1 MSRRRTSALDDLFEV
16 LQWLFSVV
24 HPAWSL
30 PVAAI
35 FIAAPVLWIKD
46 KPFLSA
52 FVDLAYMAGGIAAVV
67 SLTAGLAGWKLRQKR
82 AAFLQQQ
89 LNLEW
94 LNQLTWQDFERQ
106 VAEVYRQRG
115 YQVEENGGGG
125 ADGGVDLRLRRNG
138 RTSLVQCKRWKTY
151 KVGVQPVRELYGVM
165 AAEYA
170 AEAIFIISGI
180 YTEEALRF
188 AEGKPLELIDG
199 AQLAQMFQQVQA
211 GLRQPAPPAMAASA
225 PRQPTAPE
233 TPARPQ
239 CPQCGGA
246 MALRCAKTGPHAG
259 KEFWGCRNFQRCRG
273 LRECD

>member
-1 MSRRRTSALDDLFEV
+1 MSRRNNALDDLYEV

-30 PVAAI
+30 PVAAV
-35 FIAAPVLWIKD
+35 FLAVPVLWIKD
-46 KPFLSA
+46 KQFFSA
-52 FVDLAYMAGGIAAVV
+52 FVEVAYMLGGIGAVA
-67 SLTAGLAGWKLRQKR
+67 SLTAGVAGWKLRQKR
-82 AAFLQQQ
+82 AAFLQQH

-94 LNQLTWQDFERQ
+94 LNQLTWQDFEWQ

-170 AEAIFIISGI
+170 AEAIFITSGI

-199 AQLAQMFQQVQA
+199 AQLARMFQQVQA
-211 GLRQPAPPAMAASA
+211 RLRQPAPPATASA
-225 PRQPTAPE
+225 LRPPTAPE

-239 CPQCGGA
+239 CPQCGGE
-246 MALRCAKTGPHAG
+246 MALRRAKTGPHAG
-259 KEFWGCRNFQRCRG
+259 KEFWGCRHCPRCRG